1 MYPRHS
7 SYRMSVESGQFS
19 VHHYLFEISFFFSGK
34 EILAEEQ
41 PQKQNLSELI
51 EQALATD
58 LPEDDGFDF

>member
-1 MYPRHS
+1 
-7 SYRMSVESGQFS
+7 MSVESGQFS